1 MRPPDGHDND
11 FNAWSSGVSFAIR
24 LGNQVFAYGLILALL
39 AGLLAPALVLAAPK
53 GTGLPL
59 PRFISLRAD
68 TAKLRTGPGVQYPE
82 EWIYNRKDL
91 PLEIIA
97 EHHTW
102 RKVRDWQGTQG
113 WMHQSLLSGKRT
125 LIVTG
130 ATRTLRRDADTGSRA
145 VARVEAGVVGR
156 LLSCPDG
163 KIWCRVEVDGF
174 EGWLRKIEFW
184 GAYPD
189 EVVD

>member
-1 MRPPDGHDND
+1 MRRWKRT
-11 FNAWSSGVSFAIR
+11 FT
-24 LGNQVFAYGLILALL
+24 LALAFTFAAAVL
-39 AGLLAPALVLAAPK
+39 GPALVAAAPK

-59 PRFISLRAD
+59 PRFVSLRAD
-68 TAKLRTGPGVQYPE
+68 KAKLRTGPGVQYPE
-82 EWIYNRKDL
+82 EWVYLRKDL

-113 WMHQSLLSGKRT
+113 WMHQSLLNGSRT

-130 ATRTLRRDADTGSRA
+130 ATRTLRQKPDTGSRA
-145 VARVEAGVVGR
+145 IARIEAGVVGN
-156 LLSCPDG
+156 LINCPEG
-163 KIWCRVEVDGF
+163 TVWCRVEIDGF
-174 EGWLRKIEFW
+174 QGWLRRLEFW

-189 EVVD
+189 EAVE

>member
-1 MRPPDGHDND
+1 MVQWVRT
-11 FNAWSSGVSFAIR
+11 VR
-24 LGNQVFAYGLILALL
+24 LGALALGLSIILA
-39 AGLLAPALVLAAPK
+39 PVLAYAAPQ

-68 TAKLRTGPGVQYPE
+68 KAKLRTGPGVQYPE
-82 EWIYNRKDL
+82 EWVYLRKDL

-102 RKVRDWQGTQG
+102 RKIRDWQGTQG

-130 ATRTLRRDADTGSRA
+130 TVRTLRSKPDTNSHP
-145 VARVEAGVVGR
+145 VARAEPGVVGTIMA
-156 LLSCPDG
+156 CPDG
-163 KIWCRVEVDGF
+163 KLWCRVEVGGF
-174 EGWLRKIEFW
+174 TGWMRKLEFW
-184 GAYPD
+184 GAYKD
-189 EVVD
+189 EVVE

>member
-1 MRPPDGHDND
+1 MVQWVR
-11 FNAWSSGVSFAIR
+11 FLR
-24 LGNQVFAYGLILALL
+24 LG
-39 AGLLAPALVLAAPK
+39 ALVLGLAIILGPVLAYAAPQ

-59 PRFISLRAD
+59 PRFISLRAEK
-68 TAKLRTGPGVQYPE
+68 AKLRTGPGVQYPE
-82 EWIYNRKDL
+82 EWVYLRKDL

-130 ATRTLRRDADTGSRA
+130 TVRTLRHKADTTSVA
-145 VARVEAGVVGR
+145 VARVEPGVVGAIMN
-156 LLSCPDG
+156 CPGG
-163 KIWCRVEVDGF
+163 KLWCNVEVGGF
-174 EGWLRKIEFW
+174 TGWLRKLEFW
-184 GAYPD
+184 GAYKD
-189 EVVD
+189 EIVE

>member
-1 MRPPDGHDND
+1 MVRFVRLAIVVLG
-11 FNAWSSGVSFAIR
+11 FA
-24 LGNQVFAYGLILALL
+24 LAMV
-39 AGLLAPALVLAAPK
+39 PALAFAAPQ

-68 TAKLRTGPGVQYPE
+68 KVKLRTGPGVQYPE
-82 EWIYNRKDL
+82 EWVYHRKDL

-102 RKVRDWQGTQG
+102 RKIRDWQGTQG

-130 ATRTLRRDADTGSRA
+130 TVRSLRTKPDIKSNA
-145 VARVEAGVVGR
+145 VARAEPGVVGNI
-156 LLSCPDG
+156 LGCPEASL
-163 KIWCRVEVDGF
+163 WCRVEVGGF
-174 EGWLRKIEFW
+174 TGWLRKLEFW
-184 GAYPD
+184 GAYKG
-189 EVVD
+189 EVVE